1 MTQVVRVT
9 TDTDEV
15 QQFDGA
21 TGFDVAP
28 HTGALLIH
36 ADEKLTAAYAP
47 GRWASVVD
55 YSQDE

>member
-15 QQFDGA
+15 QEFDGA

-47 GRWASVVD
+47 GRWASVIDCV
-55 YSQDE
+55 QDD